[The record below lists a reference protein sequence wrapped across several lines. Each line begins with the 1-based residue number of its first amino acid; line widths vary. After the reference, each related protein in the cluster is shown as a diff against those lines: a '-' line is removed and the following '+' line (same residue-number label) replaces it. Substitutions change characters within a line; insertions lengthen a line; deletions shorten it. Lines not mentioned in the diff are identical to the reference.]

1 MADTSNLSNFLE
13 DVADAIRIK
22 KETTEKIPA
31 ANFDTEILGIT
42 TGMDTSDAT
51 ATSDDIINPK
61 TAYVRGEKITGTI
74 IADYV
79 SEGISSELSL
89 VSNKSFQRII
99 GFAKNNLF
107 SIELDYTNNQF
118 IIRNDSFEDLK
129 TVPITDVISSFN
141 GTITY
146 SGRMYLSISNNNIH
160 NNPNCYY
167 VYITLDNYRDY
178 VSVFNFGTLTF
189 NYEIEDFPGFYE
201 ILNEQMWGIGEIISQ
216 AYFSELN
223 NNIIFGYAHDGNNN
237 KRVYQLT
244 LNGDGTV
251 TTTMLR
257 NNTDGNRNYMFGI
270 TSSADGSVIQLLFAN
285 GNDYDNTNTTMKRRL
300 MYISSTFVTTYK
312 DDVID
317 YIFSPSGKIAVDST
331 GVYHNT
337 FDISSKTFTIGDKIL
352 DFSSTINALYFINEN
367 TFVCFG
373 DNNKQIKVIMLNI
386 DKKSYFM
393 NIYNLD
399 YPITHRS
406 ILTSNRLN
414 VINQQYNKL
423 AVTSNDMLWKITK
436 DNTSLYNPYDTTAS
450 VNDIIQGKTAYTK
463 DGKVT
468 GAMLNNGELNYEVS
482 TSEQTIPEGY
492 TSGGTIAASPL
503 TDGEYNECLEVT
515 QEILGQNVSL

>member
-1 MADTSNLSNFLE
+1 MISF
-13 DVADAIRIK
+13 IK
-22 KETTEKIPA
+22 KGK
-31 ANFDTEILGIT
+31 
-42 TGMDTSDAT
+42 DTSDAT
-51 ATSDDIINPK
+51 ATANDILSPK
-61 TAYVRGEKITGTI
+61 TAYVDDKKITGKI
-74 IADYV
+74 ITEFS
-79 SEGISSELSL
+79 SEGINSEMTL
-89 VSNKSFQRII
+89 VSNSSTQRII
-99 GFAKNNLF
+99 GFSKNNLF

-118 IIRNDSFEDLK
+118 IIRNENFEELK
-129 TVPITDVISSFN
+129 TVPIIDVISDFDN
-141 GTITY
+141 NIAY
-146 SGRMYLSISNNNIH
+146 SGRLYISISNNNVY

-201 ILNEQMWGIGEIISQ
+201 ILNEQMWDIGEIISQ

-285 GNDYDNTNTTMKRRL
+285 GNDYDNTNTVMTKRL
-300 MYISSTFVTTYK
+300 MYIEPTFSTVYDNTA
-312 DDVID
+312 ID

-393 NIYNLD
+393 NTYNLD

-468 GAMLNNGELNYEVS
+468 GAMPNNGDVTIIPSTEQQVKNPGYYNILNIEAV
-482 TSEQTIPEGY
+482 TSAIDANILPENIKAG
-492 TSGGTIAASPL
+492 
-503 TDGEYNECLEVT
+503 VT
-515 QEILGQNVSL
+515 ILGVTGTYTGDEEAPVPPEAETPPDSE